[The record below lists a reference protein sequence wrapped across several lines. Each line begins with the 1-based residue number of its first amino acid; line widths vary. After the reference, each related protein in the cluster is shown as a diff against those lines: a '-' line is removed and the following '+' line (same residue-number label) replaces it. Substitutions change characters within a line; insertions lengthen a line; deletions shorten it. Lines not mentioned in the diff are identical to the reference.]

1 MDWGIGDTYSILLTF
16 IKLDVFI
23 FVQKGEWFLWIL
35 KCFEF

>member
-23 FVQKGEWFLWIL
+23 FIQLDERVSLDFKML
-35 KCFEF
+35 

>member
-23 FVQKGEWFLWIL
+23 FVQKDEWVTLDFKML
-35 KCFEF
+35 